1 MFGKTYRLKTVNG
14 VLYEGG
20 HLFNVPFDL
29 MKELNIMNSLDMALS
44 SSIPSAQI
52 DFNSTDLTFRATDW
66 DTYFPEQ
73 GKPIIYRAHRL
84 TVYPLKELSRAFSV
98 AGIPRSQQQL
108 IKWETD
114 GVLPPTPFTIGR
126 KRYYSENQIRTIVD
140 IALECGL
147 RPRTHVKKTCFS
159 ELAHKELSYILQ
171 LELADEQP
179 QT

>member
-1 MFGKTYRLKTVNG
+1 
-14 VLYEGG
+14 
-20 HLFNVPFDL
+20 
-29 MKELNIMNSLDMALS
+29 MNSSDIALNPF
-44 SSIPSAQI
+44 IPSAQL
-52 DFNSTDLTFRATDW
+52 DFDRTDLTFRATEW
-66 DTYFPEQ
+66 DTYRPEH
-73 GKPIIYRAHRL
+73 GKAYQLNNRHL
-84 TVYPLKELSRAFSV
+84 NVYPLKELSRAFHI

-147 RPRTHVKKTCFS
+147 RPRTHVKKTNFS
-159 ELAHKELSYILQ
+159 QLAHNELSYILQ

-179 QT
+179 QP

>member
-1 MFGKTYRLKTVNG
+1 
-14 VLYEGG
+14 
-20 HLFNVPFDL
+20 
-29 MKELNIMNSLDMALS
+29 MNSLDIALATP
-44 SSIPSAQI
+44 IPSAQF
-52 DFNSTDLTFRATDW
+52 DFDHTDLTFRATEW
-66 DTYFPEQ
+66 ETYRPEH
-73 GKPIIYRAHRL
+73 GKPFQQRDRHL

-114 GVLPPTPFTIGR
+114 GVLPPTPFTLGR

-147 RPRTHVKKTCFS
+147 RPRTHVKKTGFS

-171 LELADEQP
+171 FELAAEQP